1 MASAGFVRYTGYDNA
16 DIFKN
21 MLIEA
26 YAAAKK
32 NGLFFE
38 GKIPM
43 ASTAEVSAAAN
54 YAAGDFSDVKSV
66 KAGLQ
71 SWLSTQ
77 RIECDA
83 GAMAE
88 ALTEASR
95 NCGAN
100 GRNTYLVIFC
110 WLMKYLAV
118 RPQSLVLIGAA
129 SLRELYFL
137 HIMNLAG
144 VRIVYVSYGMDKDFD
159 KFPHA
164 NRVQNMT
171 GSMSGMIQMDFSHID
186 LSKAAQMSQ
195 MRASAQQVENT
206 VQRLSTTAAGIFED
220 FMTEHRTRVVKNGGV
235 FREGGVIPVYF
246 AALIGYDEEAVYNNM
261 LLKFKEGFAGS
272 KKQLIFIEKPMENP
286 TAEEIRQLGTA
297 IRYAP
302 RWPKR
307 SFASCSTSFTPAIR
321 RWFSTTEASLFPGCT
336 AAPRRGSTPC
346 STRIFRWCC
355 ITGISRSR
363 SCISCI
369 SCRGAGSMLS
379 TSRRTSSFWISR
391 STRTLTTECRFSS
404 FRRAGRAEATPAR
417 RSR

>member
-110 WLMKYLAV
+110 WLMKCGTSAV
-118 RPQSLVLIGAA
+118 VGA
-129 SLRELYFL
+129 
-137 HIMNLAG
+137 
-144 VRIVYVSYGMDKDFD
+144 D
-159 KFPHA
+159 
-164 NRVQNMT
+164 
-171 GSMSGMIQMDFSHID
+171 
-186 LSKAAQMSQ
+186 
-195 MRASAQQVENT
+195 
-206 VQRLSTTAAGIFED
+206 
-220 FMTEHRTRVVKNGGV
+220 
-235 FREGGVIPVYF
+235 
-246 AALIGYDEEAVYNNM
+246 
-261 LLKFKEGFAGS
+261 
-272 KKQLIFIEKPMENP
+272 
-286 TAEEIRQLGTA
+286 
-297 IRYAP
+297 
-302 RWPKR
+302 
-307 SFASCSTSFTPAIR
+307 
-321 RWFSTTEASLFPGCT
+321 
-336 AAPRRGSTPC
+336 RRGEPA
-346 STRIFRWCC
+346 RAVLPAYHEP
-355 ITGISRSR
+355 
-363 SCISCI
+363 
-369 SCRGAGSMLS
+369 CRGAY
-379 TSRRTSSFWISR
+379 RV
-391 STRTLTTECRFSS
+391 RFL
-404 FRRAGRAEATPAR
+404 RHGQGL
-417 RSR
+417 

>member
-1 MASAGFVRYTGYDNA
+1 
-16 DIFKN
+16 
-21 MLIEA
+21 
-26 YAAAKK
+26 
-32 NGLFFE
+32 
-38 GKIPM
+38 
-43 ASTAEVSAAAN
+43 
-54 YAAGDFSDVKSV
+54 
-66 KAGLQ
+66 
-71 SWLSTQ
+71 
-77 RIECDA
+77 
-83 GAMAE
+83 MAE

-286 TAEEIRQLGTA
+286 TAEEIRQLGTVSRNSTGEMIDELA
-297 IRYAP
+297 LLIKLNGDPIRTAL
-302 RWPKR
+302 
-307 SFASCSTSFTPAIR
+307 AQ
-321 RWFSTTEASLFPGCT
+321 TELRKLLNRALHRQSDGGFQLRKQAYFLAVPLHPG
-336 AAPRRGSTPC
+336 A
-346 STRIFRWCC
+346 
-355 ITGISRSR
+355 
-363 SCISCI
+363 
-369 SCRGAGSMLS
+369 
-379 TSRRTSSFWISR
+379 
-391 STRTLTTECRFSS
+391 EV
-404 FRRAGRAEATPAR
+404 RRAVRGYSGGAVLRGYLAVGAVFPAFHVAVRVRCYLHHAEQAASGYHGRQEH
-417 RSR
+417 

>member
-83 GAMAE
+83 GTMAE

-118 RPQSLVLIGAA
+118 RP
-129 SLRELYFL
+129 
-137 HIMNLAG
+137 
-144 VRIVYVSYGMDKDFD
+144 
-159 KFPHA
+159 
-164 NRVQNMT
+164 
-171 GSMSGMIQMDFSHID
+171 
-186 LSKAAQMSQ
+186 
-195 MRASAQQVENT
+195 
-206 VQRLSTTAAGIFED
+206 
-220 FMTEHRTRVVKNGGV
+220 
-235 FREGGVIPVYF
+235 
-246 AALIGYDEEAVYNNM
+246 
-261 LLKFKEGFAGS
+261 
-272 KKQLIFIEKPMENP
+272 
-286 TAEEIRQLGTA
+286 
-297 IRYAP
+297 
-302 RWPKR
+302 
-307 SFASCSTSFTPAIR
+307 
-321 RWFSTTEASLFPGCT
+321 
-336 AAPRRGSTPC
+336 
-346 STRIFRWCC
+346 
-355 ITGISRSR
+355 
-363 SCISCI
+363 
-369 SCRGAGSMLS
+369 
-379 TSRRTSSFWISR
+379 
-391 STRTLTTECRFSS
+391 
-404 FRRAGRAEATPAR
+404 
-417 RSR
+417 